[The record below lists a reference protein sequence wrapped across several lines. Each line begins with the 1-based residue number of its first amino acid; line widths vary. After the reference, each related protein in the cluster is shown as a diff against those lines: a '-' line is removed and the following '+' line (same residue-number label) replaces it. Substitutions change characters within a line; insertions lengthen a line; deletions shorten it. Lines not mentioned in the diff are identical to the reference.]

1 MLSTA
6 HGFLKGKRVT
16 DHDSLFA
23 LEAVSFSQVSLGYN
37 VVLVQRNIF
46 TNRKFITIYV
56 RSNYTGKRSFCK
68 NVNFDSVPL
77 ALHGGSCFS
86 ASLSTLCFVNLF
98 CI

>member
-1 MLSTA
+1 MYA
-6 HGFLKGKRVT
+6 
-16 DHDSLFA
+16 A
-23 LEAVSFSQVSLGYN
+23 
-37 VVLVQRNIF
+37 I
-46 TNRKFITIYV
+46 
-56 RSNYTGKRSFCK
+56 YTGKRNFCK